1 MPNIPDPFKIRD
13 WRKVAR
19 DYDRL
24 VFDFTAEGE
33 FFPLIWLDRAHRNF
47 EQDTF
52 GLYTVLGDPRMGPDN
67 NNGEAHEGINAI
79 AAVLSATLVGIDKS
93 SQGGNNF
100 VQMCENYFN
109 SGRSIVMNCTSD
121 ESGNGCGGYGR
132 SFWYDL
138 LPNILFFGLAH
149 FHPRIHKLEAIMHSA
164 ADSWSEANKIMNGNY
179 HHTYFNFRR
188 MEPVDNGRWKEPDAP
203 AGITWLEYMA
213 YAKFRE
219 LKYLQAAETA
229 MEALEEEKDNPF
241 YEVLLPFGAYTAAR
255 MNTELG
261 KSYNVQK
268 ILNWCFDGDSRC
280 RSGWGVVSDR
290 WGKYD
295 THGLQGSIDN
305 KGGYAFA
312 MNTFDMAM
320 PLVPLV
326 RYDPGFARAVG
337 KWMLNAA
344 NAARLF
350 YPGELP
356 CEHQACP
363 EYMELTNNV
372 IAYEGLRKVCP
383 EALPEKEI
391 SPFAQG
397 DARNWGTNFPGAAC
411 LSLYGSSH
419 AGVFGGIISRTNDE
433 KILQIDCLKTDF
445 FREKAYPTFL
455 YFNPYTEVR
464 EVRIDVGPNPVHLY
478 DTVSQSLLAKN
489 VNGKTSFALQ
499 GDSASVIVLLPAN
512 KRIHMDKGR
521 VMVDGIFV
529 SCAG

>member
-1 MPNIPDPFKIRD
+1 
-13 WRKVAR
+13 
-19 DYDRL
+19 
-24 VFDFTAEGE
+24 
-33 FFPLIWLDRAHRNF
+33 
-47 EQDTF
+47 
-52 GLYTVLGDPRMGPDN
+52 
-67 NNGEAHEGINAI
+67 
-79 AAVLSATLVGIDKS
+79 
-93 SQGGNNF
+93 
-100 VQMCENYFN
+100 
-109 SGRSIVMNCTSD
+109 
-121 ESGNGCGGYGR
+121 
-132 SFWYDL
+132 
-138 LPNILFFGLAH
+138 
-149 FHPRIHKLEAIMHSA
+149 
-164 ADSWSEANKIMNGNY
+164 
-179 HHTYFNFRR
+179 
-188 MEPVDNGRWKEPDAP
+188 
-203 AGITWLEYMA
+203 
-213 YAKFRE
+213 
-219 LKYLQAAETA
+219 
-229 MEALEEEKDNPF
+229 
-241 YEVLLPFGAYTAAR
+241 
-255 MNTELG
+255 
-261 KSYNVQK
+261 
-268 ILNWCFDGDSRC
+268 
-280 RSGWGVVSDR
+280 
-290 WGKYD
+290 
-295 THGLQGSIDN
+295 
-305 KGGYAFA
+305 
-312 MNTFDMAM
+312 
-320 PLVPLV
+320 
-326 RYDPGFARAVG
+326 
-337 KWMLNAA
+337 MLNAA

-356 CEHQACP
+356 CENQACP